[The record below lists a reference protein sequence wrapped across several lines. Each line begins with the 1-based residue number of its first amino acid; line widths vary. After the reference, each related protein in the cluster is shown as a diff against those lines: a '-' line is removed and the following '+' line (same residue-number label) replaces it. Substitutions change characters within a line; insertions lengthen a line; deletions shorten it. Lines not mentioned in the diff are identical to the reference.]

1 MDTLE
6 EIIDEYDAYDRDH
19 PEYNKED
26 IINQVLIEIDN
37 DDYSKNIDGIQL
49 LRSNHDNYL
58 EKLLEILDDNNINEV
73 AKLIDFLIFY
83 YQQELVCLKSS
94 LDSLNE
100 DYIEVYYDKMSF
112 IDRQVIFN
120 EFIETKINE
129 LKGVKSIEKKQII

>member
-6 EIIDEYDAYDRDH
+6 EIIDEYDAYDRDN

>member
-37 DDYSKNIDGIQL
+37 DDYYKNIDGIQL

-83 YQQELVCLKSS
+83 YQQELVHLEATMSP
-94 LDSLNE
+94 LNE
-100 DYIEVYYDKMSF
+100 DYIEIYHDKMSF

>member
-1 MDTLE
+1 MYVDTLE

-37 DDYSKNIDGIQL
+37 DDYYKNIDGIQL

-73 AKLIDFLIFY
+73 AKLIDFLIFKAN
-83 YQQELVCLKSS
+83 L
-94 LDSLNE
+94 
-100 DYIEVYYDKMSF
+100 
-112 IDRQVIFN
+112 
-120 EFIETKINE
+120 
-129 LKGVKSIEKKQII
+129 

>member
-83 YQQELVCLKSS
+83 YQQELVHLEATMNP
-94 LDSLNE
+94 LNE